1 MFETHPEVSCH
12 SKPHGGVW
20 DVWWRQED
28 CALQN
33 SSFLKTSLKIWGFA
47 ASCCKEALCEQ
58 KMLFDLDMIH
68 VSSCL
73 WTAAMR
79 PALHFTSD
87 LFHCLTK
94 LAAKVLVS
102 TCQGVTTWAPI
113 LAILAFTP
121 TGLVD
126 IHPWIILCCAHVCS
140 LLATACW
147 MMKFDLNLPAVHWLS
162 WLAASPNFN
171 RCMILLPYPM
181 PFDDR
186 HQLWSSGE
194 SDVCLL
200 VVLTWWVWVLGTAWA
215 WRPLWTMDECLAKE
229 VERRW
234 LSRVESLIL
243 GCWLHSSAISFQESS
258 DVFLV
263 DFKGN
268 TGIPTPTDLGTNYF
282 NSAPN
287 LHIWH
292 QNLNLHFRFCLFFP
306 LRPLHPPKAR
316 HLPPSGYDAGY
327 LRLARGVLAGHV
339 FFCMAF
345 GKAINNSMH

>member
-58 KMLFDLDMIH
+58 KMLFGLDMIH

-200 VVLTWWVWVLGTAWA
+200 VVLTWWVLG
-215 WRPLWTMDECLAKE
+215 
-229 VERRW
+229 
-234 LSRVESLIL
+234 
-243 GCWLHSSAISFQESS
+243 
-258 DVFLV
+258 
-263 DFKGN
+263 
-268 TGIPTPTDLGTNYF
+268 
-282 NSAPN
+282 
-287 LHIWH
+287 
-292 QNLNLHFRFCLFFP
+292 
-306 LRPLHPPKAR
+306 
-316 HLPPSGYDAGY
+316 AGY
-327 LRLARGVLAGHV
+327 CLGMETPVNDGW
-339 FFCMAF
+339 MF
-345 GKAINNSMH
+345 GKGSGKEMTKSRWIVDSWMLTAFLSNILPGKLGRFPGRFQGEYRDTNSNWSGHKQFQFCPKFAYLTSKS